1 MWLKANLTFLGSMA
15 YPIAILLF
23 WKIVIGA
30 MQISQASIKQ
40 AIKTAVVNMSLPV
53 IAAYLFGSHATG
65 KVWAESDVDVA
76 LLFGET
82 NVSNRLEIIGR
93 VSEHLCQTLGGVEVD
108 VVSLD
113 GVPTHFA
120 YEILRTGK
128 LAFCANPHERIQF
141 EMGVF
146 EKQMDEEPWRQI
158 GHRYLMAR
166 VKTRQMLKKGKDMI
180 DRRRVEHLVNYVQ
193 EMLNRLQ
200 SQQGKGFEEFAEDF
214 QAVDASLYELQ
225 TMLEA
230 ISDIAM
236 HVVTGANLGSPN
248 SRPEA
253 IEMLAKNGIIPQELA
268 EKVSQAV
275 RMRNIIVHHY
285 PRVNLRIVYDVIQN
299 GLGDIVD
306 FCAEIANYLDSSYPD

>member
-1 MWLKANLTFLGSMA
+1 M
-15 YPIAILLF
+15 
-23 WKIVIGA
+23 IGT
-30 MQISQASIKQ
+30 MQISQASIEQ
-40 AIKTAVVNMSLPV
+40 AIKTVVADVSPPV
-53 IAAYLFGSHATG
+53 IAAYLFGSRATG

-76 LLFGET
+76 LLFGKMDA
-82 NVSNRLEIIGR
+82 SNQLEITGR
-93 VSEHLCQTLGGVEVD
+93 LSEYLCQALGDVEVD
-108 VVSLD
+108 VVNLE

-146 EKQMDEEPWRQI
+146 EKQMDEEPWLQI
-158 GHRYLMAR
+158 GRRYLMRR
-166 VKTRQMLKKGKDMI
+166 VKTRQMLKRGKDMI

-200 SQQGKGFEEFAEDF
+200 SHQGKSFEEFAENF

-253 IEMLAKNGIIPQELA
+253 IEMLAKNEIIPQDLA
-268 EKVSQAV
+268 EKISQAV
-275 RMRNIIVHHY
+275 RLRNIIVHHY
-285 PRVNLRIVYDVIQN
+285 PRVNLRTVYDVIQD

-306 FCAEIANYLDSSYPD
+306 FCAEIVNYLDSPYPD

>member
-1 MWLKANLTFLGSMA
+1 MTGT
-15 YPIAILLF
+15 
-23 WKIVIGA
+23 
-30 MQISQASIKQ
+30 MQISQASIEQ
-40 AIKTAVVNMSLPV
+40 AIKAVVVDASPPV
-53 IAAYLFGSHATG
+53 VAAYLFGSHATG

-76 LLFGET
+76 LLFGEAAAP
-82 NVSNRLEIIGR
+82 NRLEIIGR
-93 VSEHLCQTLGGVEVD
+93 LSEYLCQALGGVEVD

-141 EMGVF
+141 EIGIF
-146 EKQMDEEPWRQI
+146 EKHTDEELWQQI
-158 GHRYLMAR
+158 GRHYLIKR
-166 VKTRQMLKKGKDMI
+166 VKARQMLKKGKGMI
-180 DRRRVEHLVNYVQ
+180 DRRRVEHLVNHVQ
-193 EMLNRLQ
+193 ETLNRLQ
-200 SQQGKGFEEFAEDF
+200 SQQEKEFEEFAEDF

-236 HVVTGANLGSPN
+236 HVVGGANLGSPN

-275 RMRNIIVHHY
+275 RLRNVIVHHY
-285 PRVNLRIVYDVIQN
+285 PSVNLRIVYDVIQN
-299 GLGDIVD
+299 NLGDIVD
-306 FCAEIANYLDSSYPD
+306 FCAEIVNYLDSL

>member
-1 MWLKANLTFLGSMA
+1 
-15 YPIAILLF
+15 
-23 WKIVIGA
+23 
-30 MQISQASIKQ
+30 MQISQASIEQ
-40 AIKTAVVNMSLPV
+40 AIKTIVVNMSPPV
-53 IAAYLFGSHATG
+53 IAAYLFGSRATG

-82 NVSNRLEIIGR
+82 DASNRLEIIGR
-93 VSEHLCQTLGGVEVD
+93 VSEYLCQTLDGVEVD
-108 VVSLD
+108 VASLD

-128 LAFCANPHERIQF
+128 LAFCANPHERIRF

-146 EKQMDEEPWRQI
+146 EKQTDEEPWLQI
-158 GHRYLMAR
+158 GRRYLMRRA
-166 VKTRQMLKKGKDMI
+166 KTRQMLKRGKDMI
-180 DRRRVEHLVNYVQ
+180 DRERVEHLVNYVQ

-200 SQQGKGFEEFAEDF
+200 SQSSKGFEEFADNF

-253 IEMLAKNGIIPQELA
+253 IEMLAKNGIIPQDLA
-268 EKVSQAV
+268 EKISQAV

-285 PRVNLRIVYDVIQN
+285 PRVNLRTVYDVIQD

-306 FCAEIANYLDSSYPD
+306 FCAEIANYLDSPYPD

>member
-1 MWLKANLTFLGSMA
+1 
-15 YPIAILLF
+15 
-23 WKIVIGA
+23 
-30 MQISQASIKQ
+30 MQISQASIEQ
-40 AIKTAVVNMSLPV
+40 AIKAVVADASPPV
-53 IAAYLFGSHATG
+53 VAAYLFGSHTTG

-82 NVSNRLEIIGR
+82 DASNHLEIIGR
-93 VSEHLCQTLGGVEVD
+93 LVENLCQVLGDVEVD
-108 VVSLD
+108 VVNLD

-120 YEILRTGK
+120 YEILRTGQ
-128 LAFCANPHERIQF
+128 LAFCADPHEHIRF
-141 EMGVF
+141 EMGIF
-146 EKQMDEEPWRQI
+146 EKQMDEEPWQQI
-158 GHRYLMAR
+158 GHDYLMERA
-166 VKTRQMLKKGKDMI
+166 KTRQMLKKGKDMI
-180 DRRRVEHLVNYVQ
+180 DRGRVEHLVNYVQ

-200 SQQGKGFEEFAEDF
+200 NQQGKGFEEFAEDF

-268 EKVSQAV
+268 EKISQSV
-275 RMRNIIVHHY
+275 RMRNVIVHHY
-285 PRVNLRIVYDVIQN
+285 PGVNLRIVYDVIQN
-299 GLGDIVD
+299 DLGDIVD
-306 FCAEIANYLDSSYPD
+306 FCAEIVNYLDLSY

>member
-1 MWLKANLTFLGSMA
+1 M
-15 YPIAILLF
+15 ID
-23 WKIVIGA
+23 A
-30 MQISQASIKQ
+30 MQLSQASIEQ
-40 AIKTAVVNMSLPV
+40 AIKTVVVNASPPV

-82 NVSNRLEIIGR
+82 DVSNQLEITGR
-93 VSEHLCQTLGGVEVD
+93 LSEHLCQTLGGVEVD
-108 VVSLD
+108 VVSLE

-146 EKQMDEEPWRQI
+146 EKQTAEEPWLQI
-158 GHRYLMAR
+158 GRHYLMRR
-166 VKTRQMLKKGKDMI
+166 VKTRQMLKRGKDMI
-180 DRRRVEHLVNYVQ
+180 DRGRVEHLVNYVQ

-200 SQQGKGFEEFAEDF
+200 SQGSKGFEEFAEDF

-236 HVVTGANLGSPN
+236 HVVAGANFGSPN

-253 IEMLAKNGIIPQELA
+253 VEMLAKNGIIPQELA
-268 EKVSQAV
+268 EQVSQAV
-275 RMRNIIVHHY
+275 KMRNIIVHHY
-285 PRVNLRIVYDVIQN
+285 PRINLRTVYDVIQN
-299 GLGDIVD
+299 DLGNIVD
-306 FCAEIANYLDSSYPD
+306 FCAEIANYLDSL

>member
-1 MWLKANLTFLGSMA
+1 
-15 YPIAILLF
+15 
-23 WKIVIGA
+23 
-30 MQISQASIKQ
+30 MQISQASIEQ
-40 AIKTAVVNMSLPV
+40 AIKTVVVNISPPIV
-53 IAAYLFGSHATG
+53 AVYLFGSRATG

-76 LLFGET
+76 LLFGEMEA
-82 NVSNRLEIIGR
+82 SNQIEIIGR
-93 VSEHLCQTLGGVEVD
+93 ISEYLCQTLDGVEVD

-128 LAFCANPHERIQF
+128 LAFCANPYERIQF

-146 EKQMDEEPWRQI
+146 EKYTDEEPWLQI
-158 GHRYLMAR
+158 GRRYLMRR
-166 VKTRQMLKKGKDMI
+166 VKTRQMLKRGKDMI
-180 DRRRVEHLVNYVQ
+180 DRERVEHLVNYVQ
-193 EMLNRLQ
+193 EILNRLQ
-200 SQQGKGFEEFAEDF
+200 SHQGKGFEEFAENF

-253 IEMLAKNGIIPQELA
+253 IEMLAKNEIIPQDLA
-268 EKVSQAV
+268 EKISQAV

-285 PRVNLRIVYDVIQN
+285 PRVNPRTVYDVIQD

-306 FCAEIANYLDSSYPD
+306 FCAEIANYLDSL

>member
-1 MWLKANLTFLGSMA
+1 
-15 YPIAILLF
+15 
-23 WKIVIGA
+23 
-30 MQISQASIKQ
+30 MQISQASIEQ
-40 AIKTAVVNMSLPV
+40 AIKTVVVNASPPV

-65 KVWAESDVDVA
+65 KVWSESDVDVA

-82 NVSNRLEIIGR
+82 DASNQLEVIGR
-93 VSEHLCQTLGGVEVD
+93 VSEYLCQALGDVEVD
-108 VVSLD
+108 VVNLE
-113 GVPTHFA
+113 GVATHFA

-141 EMGVF
+141 EMGIF
-146 EKQMDEEPWRQI
+146 EKHTDEGPWQQI
-158 GHRYLMAR
+158 GRRYLMKR
-166 VKTRQMLKKGKDMI
+166 VKARQMLQKGKDMI

-200 SQQGKGFEEFAEDF
+200 SQGGKRFEEFAEDF

-230 ISDIAM
+230 ISNIAM
-236 HVVTGANLGSPN
+236 HVVTGANLGAPN

-268 EKVSQAV
+268 KKLAKLSGCGISLSITTLALIYIRFTISSRTISEILSISVPRSRTILIRCRGNPCSCPFGQV
-275 RMRNIIVHHY
+275 RDL
-285 PRVNLRIVYDVIQN
+285 PL
-299 GLGDIVD
+299 
-306 FCAEIANYLDSSYPD
+306 

>member
-1 MWLKANLTFLGSMA
+1 
-15 YPIAILLF
+15 
-23 WKIVIGA
+23 
-30 MQISQASIKQ
+30 MQISQATIEQ
-40 AIKTAVVNMSLPV
+40 AIKTVVVNASPPV
-53 IAAYLFGSHATG
+53 VAAYLFGSHATG
-65 KVWAESDVDVA
+65 RVWAESDVDVA
-76 LLFGET
+76 LLFGIT
-82 NVSNRLEIIGR
+82 DVSNQLDIMGRL
-93 VSEHLCQTLGGVEVD
+93 SDYLCQTLGGVEVD
-108 VVSLD
+108 LVSLD

-128 LAFCANPHERIQF
+128 LAFCANSCERIQF

-146 EKQMDEEPWRQI
+146 EKHDDEESWRQI
-158 GHRYLMAR
+158 GHHYLMTR

-180 DRRRVEHLVNYVQ
+180 DRRRVEHSVNYVQ

-200 SQQGKGFEEFAEDF
+200 IQGGKGFEEFAEDF

-236 HVVTGANLGSPN
+236 HVVAGANLGSPN

-253 IEMLAKNGIIPQELA
+253 IEMLAKNGIIPQELG

-275 RMRNIIVHHY
+275 RMRNVIVHHY
-285 PRVNLRIVYDVIQN
+285 PSVNLHTVYDVIQSD
-299 GLGDIVD
+299 LGDIVD
-306 FCAEIANYLDSSYPD
+306 FCAEIANYLDSP

>member
-1 MWLKANLTFLGSMA
+1 
-15 YPIAILLF
+15 
-23 WKIVIGA
+23 
-30 MQISQASIKQ
+30 MQIPQATIEQ
-40 AIKTAVVNMSLPV
+40 AIKTLVVDASPPV
-53 IAAYLFGSHATG
+53 VAAYLFGSHATG
-65 KVWAESDVDVA
+65 RVWAESDVDVA
-76 LLFGET
+76 LLFGIT
-82 NVSNRLEIIGR
+82 DVSNQLDIMGRL
-93 VSEHLCQTLGGVEVD
+93 SDYLCQTLGGVEVD
-108 VVSLD
+108 LVSLD

-128 LAFCANPHERIQF
+128 LAFCANSCERIQF

-146 EKQMDEEPWRQI
+146 EKHDDEESWRQI
-158 GHRYLMAR
+158 GHHYLMTR

-180 DRRRVEHLVNYVQ
+180 DRRRVEHSVNYVQ

-200 SQQGKGFEEFAEDF
+200 IQGGKGFEEFAEDF

-236 HVVTGANLGSPN
+236 HVVAGANLGSPN

-253 IEMLAKNGIIPQELA
+253 IEMLAKNGIIPQELG

-275 RMRNIIVHHY
+275 RMRNVIVHHY
-285 PRVNLRIVYDVIQN
+285 PSVNLHTVYDVIQSD
-299 GLGDIVD
+299 LGDIVD
-306 FCAEIANYLDSSYPD
+306 FCAEIANYLDSP

>member
-1 MWLKANLTFLGSMA
+1 M
-15 YPIAILLF
+15 ID
-23 WKIVIGA
+23 A
-30 MQISQASIKQ
+30 MQLSQASIEQ
-40 AIKTAVVNMSLPV
+40 AIKTVVVNASPPV

-82 NVSNRLEIIGR
+82 DVSNQLEITGR
-93 VSEHLCQTLGGVEVD
+93 LSEHLCQALDGVEVD
-108 VVSLD
+108 VVSLA
-113 GVPTHFA
+113 GVPTHFT

-141 EMGVF
+141 EMSIF
-146 EKQMDEEPWRQI
+146 ERHTDEEPWLQI
-158 GHRYLMAR
+158 GRRYLMRR
-166 VKTRQMLKKGKDMI
+166 VKTRQMLKRGKDMI

-200 SQQGKGFEEFAEDF
+200 SQGSKGFEEFAEDF

-236 HVVTGANLGSPN
+236 HVVAGANFGSPN

-253 IEMLAKNGIIPQELA
+253 VEMLAKNGIIPQELA
-268 EKVSQAV
+268 EQVSQAV

-285 PRVNLRIVYDVIQN
+285 PSINLRIVYDVIQN
-299 GLGDIVD
+299 DLGDIVD
-306 FCAEIANYLDSSYPD
+306 YCAEIVNYLDSL

>member
-1 MWLKANLTFLGSMA
+1 M
-15 YPIAILLF
+15 ID
-23 WKIVIGA
+23 A
-30 MQISQASIKQ
+30 MQLSQASIEQ
-40 AIKTAVVNMSLPV
+40 AIKTVVVNASPPV

-82 NVSNRLEIIGR
+82 DVSNQLEITGR
-93 VSEHLCQTLGGVEVD
+93 LSEHLCQTLGGVEVD
-108 VVSLD
+108 VVSLE

-146 EKQMDEEPWRQI
+146 EKQTDEEPWLQI
-158 GHRYLMAR
+158 GRRYLMRR
-166 VKTRQMLKKGKDMI
+166 VKTRQMLKRGKDMI
-180 DRRRVEHLVNYVQ
+180 DRGRVEHLVNYVQ

-200 SQQGKGFEEFAEDF
+200 SQGSKGFEEFAEDF

-236 HVVTGANLGSPN
+236 HVVAGANFGSPN

-253 IEMLAKNGIIPQELA
+253 VEMLAKNGIIPQELA
-268 EKVSQAV
+268 EPVSQAV

-285 PRVNLRIVYDVIQN
+285 PRINLRTVYDVIQN
-299 GLGDIVD
+299 DLGNIVD
-306 FCAEIANYLDSSYPD
+306 FCAEIANYLDSL

>member
-1 MWLKANLTFLGSMA
+1 M
-15 YPIAILLF
+15 ID
-23 WKIVIGA
+23 A
-30 MQISQASIKQ
+30 MQLSQASIEQ
-40 AIKTAVVNMSLPV
+40 AIKTVVVNASPPV

-82 NVSNRLEIIGR
+82 DVSNQLEITGR
-93 VSEHLCQTLGGVEVD
+93 LSEHLCQTLEGVEVD

-128 LAFCANPHERIQF
+128 LAFCANPRERIQF

-146 EKQMDEEPWRQI
+146 EKYTDEEPWLQI
-158 GHRYLMAR
+158 GRRYLMRR
-166 VKTRQMLKKGKDMI
+166 VKTRQMLKRGKDMI
-180 DRRRVEHLVNYVQ
+180 DRGRVEHLVNYVQ

-200 SQQGKGFEEFAEDF
+200 SQGSKGFEEFAEDF

-230 ISDIAM
+230 ISDIAT
-236 HVVTGANLGSPN
+236 HVVAGANFGSPN
-248 SRPEA
+248 NRPEA
-253 IEMLAKNGIIPQELA
+253 VEMLAKNGIIPQELA
-268 EKVSQAV
+268 EQVSQAV

-285 PRVNLRIVYDVIQN
+285 PRINLRIVYDVIQN
-299 GLGDIVD
+299 DLGDIVD
-306 FCAEIANYLDSSYPD
+306 YCAEIVNYLDSL

>member
-1 MWLKANLTFLGSMA
+1 M
-15 YPIAILLF
+15 ID
-23 WKIVIGA
+23 A
-30 MQISQASIKQ
+30 MQLSQASIEQ
-40 AIKTAVVNMSLPV
+40 AIKTVVVNASPPV

-82 NVSNRLEIIGR
+82 DVSNQLEITGR
-93 VSEHLCQTLGGVEVD
+93 LSEHLCQALNGAEVD

-146 EKQMDEEPWRQI
+146 EKQTDEEPWLQI
-158 GHRYLMAR
+158 GRRYLMRR
-166 VKTRQMLKKGKDMI
+166 VKTRQMLKRGKDMI

-200 SQQGKGFEEFAEDF
+200 SQGSKGFEEFAEDF

-236 HVVTGANLGSPN
+236 HVVAGANFGSPN

-253 IEMLAKNGIIPQELA
+253 VEMLAKNGIIPQELA
-268 EKVSQAV
+268 EQVSQAV

-285 PRVNLRIVYDVIQN
+285 PRINLRTVYDVIQN
-299 GLGDIVD
+299 DLGDIVD
-306 FCAEIANYLDSSYPD
+306 FCAEIANYLDSL

>member
-1 MWLKANLTFLGSMA
+1 M
-15 YPIAILLF
+15 ID
-23 WKIVIGA
+23 A
-30 MQISQASIKQ
+30 MQLSQASIEQ
-40 AIKTAVVNMSLPV
+40 AIKTVVVNASPPV

-82 NVSNRLEIIGR
+82 DVSNQIEITGRL
-93 VSEHLCQTLGGVEVD
+93 SEHLCQALDGVEVD

-113 GVPTHFA
+113 GVPTHFT

-146 EKQMDEEPWRQI
+146 EKQTDEEPWLQI
-158 GHRYLMAR
+158 GRHYLMRR
-166 VKTRQMLKKGKDMI
+166 VKTRQMLKRGKDMI

-200 SQQGKGFEEFAEDF
+200 SQGSKGFEEFAKDF

-236 HVVTGANLGSPN
+236 HVIAGANFGSPN

-253 IEMLAKNGIIPQELA
+253 VEMLAKNGIIPQELA
-268 EKVSQAV
+268 EQVSQAV

-285 PRVNLRIVYDVIQN
+285 PRINLRTVYDVIQN
-299 GLGDIVD
+299 DLGDIVD
-306 FCAEIANYLDSSYPD
+306 YCAEIVNYLDSL

>member
-1 MWLKANLTFLGSMA
+1 M
-15 YPIAILLF
+15 
-23 WKIVIGA
+23 IGA
-30 MQISQASIKQ
+30 MQISQASIEQ
-40 AIKTAVVNMSLPV
+40 AIKTVVVNISPPV
-53 IAAYLFGSHATG
+53 IAAYLFGSRATG

-76 LLFGET
+76 LLFGEMEA
-82 NVSNRLEIIGR
+82 SSQIEIIGR
-93 VSEHLCQTLGGVEVD
+93 VSEYLCQTLGGVEVD

-128 LAFCANPHERIQF
+128 LAFCANPHERIRF
-141 EMGVF
+141 EMGIF
-146 EKQMDEEPWRQI
+146 EKQMDEEPWLQI
-158 GHRYLMAR
+158 GRRYLMRRA
-166 VKTRQMLKKGKDMI
+166 KTRQMLKRGKDMI
-180 DRRRVEHLVNYVQ
+180 DRRRIEHLVNYVQ

-200 SQQGKGFEEFAEDF
+200 NQGGKSFEEFAEDF

-236 HVVTGANLGSPN
+236 HVVAGANLGSPN

-253 IEMLAKNGIIPQELA
+253 VEMLAKNGIIPQELA

-299 GLGDIVD
+299 DLGDIVD
-306 FCAEIANYLDSSYPD
+306 FCAEIANYLDSP

>member
-1 MWLKANLTFLGSMA
+1 M
-15 YPIAILLF
+15 
-23 WKIVIGA
+23 IGA
-30 MQISQASIKQ
+30 MQISQASIEQ
-40 AIKTAVVNMSLPV
+40 AIKTVVVNISPPV

-65 KVWAESDVDVA
+65 KVWVESDVDVA

-82 NVSNRLEIIGR
+82 DAPNQLEIIGR
-93 VSEHLCQTLGGVEVD
+93 LVESLCQALGDVEVD

-146 EKQMDEEPWRQI
+146 EKQTDEEPWLQI
-158 GHRYLMAR
+158 GRRYLMRRA
-166 VKTRQMLKKGKDMI
+166 KTRQMLKRGKDMI

-200 SQQGKGFEEFAEDF
+200 NQGGKSFEEFAENF

-253 IEMLAKNGIIPQELA
+253 IEMLAKNGIIPQDLA
-268 EKVSQAV
+268 EKISQAV

-285 PRVNLRIVYDVIQN
+285 PRVNLRTVYDVIQD

-306 FCAEIANYLDSSYPD
+306 FCAEIANYLDSPYPD